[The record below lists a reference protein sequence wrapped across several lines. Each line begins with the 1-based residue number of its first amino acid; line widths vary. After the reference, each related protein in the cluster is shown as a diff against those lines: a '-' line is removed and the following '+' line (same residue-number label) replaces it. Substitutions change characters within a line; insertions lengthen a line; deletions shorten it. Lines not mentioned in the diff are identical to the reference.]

1 MLNEEHEIHQV
12 NKIIYVAAPA
22 CIASGGPELLHQLC
36 FKLNHFGFAAK
47 MLYYANSE
55 KYLNV
60 VNPVH
65 SNYEEYHN
73 PYTQVL
79 VEADNVNAVVV
90 IPEGAIELVNHLK
103 QCQKIIWWLSVDN
116 YYDNIEQSYGT
127 SIRSQVDKD
136 FYELK
141 NKSILHFVQSQYA
154 RDFVIN
160 DLKLD
165 SKKVYYLSD
174 YLRKEFFGQR
184 ETGQRKN
191 YCLYNP
197 KKGIENIK
205 KIAYIEP
212 DLGWVPITNMTA
224 QQVVNL
230 MCEAKVYL
238 DFGNHPGKDRIPREA
253 AMCGLCVI
261 TNKEGSAA
269 YSEDVS
275 IENQYK
281 FENIDESAEDI
292 VALVQDIYEN
302 FEKHSANFLHY
313 RSAIEKEEQEFDQG
327 VIEIF
332 KEICNC
338 SEP

>member
-1 MLNEEHEIHQV
+1 
-12 NKIIYVAAPA
+12 
-22 CIASGGPELLHQLC
+22 
-36 FKLNHFGFAAK
+36 
-47 MLYYANSE
+47 
-55 KYLNV
+55 
-60 VNPVH
+60 
-65 SNYEEYHN
+65 
-73 PYTQVL
+73 
-79 VEADNVNAVVV
+79 
-90 IPEGAIELVNHLK
+90 
-103 QCQKIIWWLSVDN
+103 
-116 YYDNIEQSYGT
+116 
-127 SIRSQVDKD
+127 
-136 FYELK
+136 
-141 NKSILHFVQSQYA
+141 VQSQYA